1 MDEDVMR
8 RVVYGWLSLVLGLLA
23 ARLAQYLTDRM
34 LGPAENPK
42 FYG

>member
-1 MDEDVMR
+1 MDQDVTR
-8 RVVYGWLSLVLGLLA
+8 RVVYGLLSLVLGLIA
-23 ARLAQYLTDRM
+23 ARMAQYLTERL